1 MKFLFFLLTPLLVIA
16 QSSEVKVTNK
26 TIGSNSYGET
36 STYKIESRESG
47 VNQKL
52 IDNVSK
58 ASPKFINVR
67 DAFSK
72 GFDDSMNNTL
82 SWMKQWS
89 EMAYTNIETKG
100 SSSYFPNTN
109 SKAFKKLKVDLIN
122 GFGSINIPIN
132 NTVANDPMFLAQKF
146 FKAVNDKNII
156 VAPNSPYKLTTEY
169 TYRADT
175 GCGGVVVDN
184 LKVAIVDDRNN
195 KQIARILFSQGVF
208 EGKCIDDV
216 IFQSV
221 ERLFAKNSAFNLT
234 DYEYEVYSQDLIN
247 ESSPVSKNQEIND
260 EVKSNA
266 IDELKK
272 LKELL
277 DLGLLTQEEF
287 DSKATELK
295 KIILK

>member
-1 MKFLFFLLTPLLVIA
+1 MKNKLIFLLCISSSLFVNSQT
-16 QSSEVKVTNK
+16 SKSEVKVTNQ
-26 TIGSNSYGET
+26 YGQT
-36 STYKIESRESG
+36 STYNVETRKSG
-47 VNQKL
+47 ANQAL
-52 IDNVSK
+52 ING
-58 ASPKFINVR
+58 AANAAPKFINVR
-67 DAFSK
+67 DAFSE
-72 GFDDSMNNTL
+72 GFDDSMNSTL

-109 SKAFKKLKVDLIN
+109 SKVFKKLKVDLIN

-132 NTVANDPMFLAQKF
+132 ATVANDPMFLAQKF
-146 FKAVNDKNII
+146 FKAVNDKNIL

-195 KQIARILFSQGVF
+195 KQIARILFSQGVL

-234 DYEYEVYSQDLIN
+234 DYEYEVYSQDLVD
-247 ESSPVSKNQEIND
+247 EYSPVSKKQEISK

-277 DLGLLTQEEF
+277 DLGLLTKEEF